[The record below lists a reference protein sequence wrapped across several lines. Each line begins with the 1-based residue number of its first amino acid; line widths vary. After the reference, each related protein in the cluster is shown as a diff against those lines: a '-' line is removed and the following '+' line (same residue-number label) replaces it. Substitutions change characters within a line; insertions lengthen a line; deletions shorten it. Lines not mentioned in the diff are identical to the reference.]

1 MSDGNAAQASSATV
15 ARHSTLRRVLST
27 FSPVRNLRELFT
39 PPAEYFAPLDGIRAV
54 FPFWVIAAHCV
65 FVCGVREFRAGIR
78 EYPALR
84 LVLLS
89 HYALEAFF
97 VLSGFLLGNLLMRE
111 HDRTGKI
118 AVGRYFLRRAARILP
133 TYYVAIVVCTAFHF
147 ANRENL
153 VYNVVYA
160 NNFLPITRQ
169 FMPWAWS
176 LAVEEHFY
184 LLLPFLVLVI
194 YRSRHFRGVFWAGL
208 FVLACFVRL
217 ILVDAGELTS
227 SLADPARRGL
237 EVIDVL
243 YTKSYSRFGAVVL
256 GVLVAH
262 IFRYRSDL
270 MQRLER
276 SAALSWFFASAALAC
291 MLVLATP
298 STPLDIPFFQ
308 IGDTWPDWLRPAAL
322 ALGRYAFSLAFACL
336 ILLTLGRSSA
346 GRVLGRLSSVRWFY
360 PVAQLSYGAYL
371 FHPLVI
377 ESLPQPEATY
387 ASVGALF
394 VKAALLTYAIAF
406 VVHLAVERPFMN
418 LRRVW
423 QQAT

>member
-1 MSDGNAAQASSATV
+1 
-15 ARHSTLRRVLST
+15 
-27 FSPVRNLRELFT
+27 
-39 PPAEYFAPLDGIRAV
+39 
-54 FPFWVIAAHCV
+54 VIAAHCV
-65 FVCGVREFRAGIR
+65 FVCGVREFRAGMR
-78 EYPALR
+78 AHPGLR

-111 HDRTGKI
+111 HDRTGTI

-133 TYYVAIVVCTAFHF
+133 TYYVAILACSLFHF
-147 ANRENL
+147 THQENL
-153 VYNVVYA
+153 VYNVFYA

-184 LLLPFLVLVI
+184 VLLPFLLLLM
-194 YRSRHFRGVFWAGL
+194 YRSRYFRGAFWVGL

-227 SLADPARRGL
+227 ALADPARRGL

-256 GVLVAH
+256 GVLVAY

-276 SAALSWFFASAALAC
+276 SPALSWFCACAALAC
-291 MLVLATP
+291 MLGLSLP

-308 IGDTWPDWLRPAAL
+308 IGDSWPDWLRPAAL
-322 ALGRYAFSLAFACL
+322 ALGRYLFSLAFACL
-336 ILLTLGRSSA
+336 ILLVLGRSSA
-346 GRVLGRLSSVRWFY
+346 GRALGRVASARWFY

-377 ESLPQPEATY
+377 ELFPRPRATY
-387 ASVGALF
+387 ASVGSLF
-394 VKAALLTYAIAF
+394 VEASLVTYVVAF
-406 VVHLAVERPFMN
+406 VVHLAVERPCKN
-418 LRRVW
+418 LRHVW
-423 QQAT
+423 RRAA